1 MEISYVVV
9 AGYCFLAALWFLFIM
24 KAKSTKNYMLLVSW
38 AIFFPFTFVVF
49 VWGVLYYVFIEGFIE
64 WLKKDF

>member
-1 MEISYVVV
+1 MEHIYIVIT
-9 AGYCFLAALWFLFIM
+9 GYCFLAALWFLFVM
-24 KAKSTKNYMLLVSW
+24 KAKSAKNYMLLVSW

-49 VWGVLYYVFIEGFIE
+49 ASGVLYYIFIAEFIE